1 MEYIWTENTKRNT
14 IWTMGGEKEK
24 RHEDEEKKRGWKNRN
39 VFSFVSLQTGCVLDE
54 EWINETSLSKVG

>member
-14 IWTMGGEKEK
+14 IWTVGGEKEK

-39 VFSFVSLQTGCVLDE
+39 VFSFVSLQTGCGFGWGMNQWDKFV
-54 EWINETSLSKVG
+54 